1 MKRIDDKIKRRKKAR
16 NNEENFTQK
25 NPIKTKKFHF
35 CNEAKL
41 WMYFLTCWIKIQG
54 LNAVC

>member
-1 MKRIDDKIKRRKKAR
+1 MRRMKTEEAR
-16 NNEENFTQK
+16 NNEK
-25 NPIKTKKFHF
+25 ILRKKPIKTEKFHF

-54 LNAVC
+54 TS